1 MKGFFKFTFA
11 SILGVIIGMI
21 IFIFIIMGIISS
33 ASKEKPVSVEEN
45 TVLFAK
51 FSKPII
57 DRHPKSP
64 FEYFNPMTFQPES
77 RMGLDMILENLE
89 KAKENEN
96 ITGIVLNLDIV
107 PAGMAT
113 LNEIRNAMLDFKS
126 EGKFIMCFSKL
137 YTQSS
142 YFLATAA
149 DKIYLTPQGQLPLLG
164 LSAEVIFFKGMLDK
178 IGVEMQVFK
187 HGEYKGAVEP
197 FLYESLSEENRSQI
211 RQYLSSLWAHM
222 VDEVSAAR
230 DIPVPTLNEMANN
243 LDAINAEDAL
253 RNKLVDG
260 LIYYDQFIDEIK
272 TLTNTPEDKDIKT
285 ISFAKLDKVPKKR
298 ETKGLE
304 KNKIAVVYASGDII
318 DGEGA
323 TDMIGGD
330 RFAQTIRKARRDSSV
345 KAIVLRVNSGG
356 GSGMA
361 SDIIWR
367 EVKLAAEVKPVIAS
381 MGDVAASGGYYI
393 VAPATKILASPN
405 TITGSIGVFGI
416 WPNMKE
422 LMNEKLGITSDIV
435 KTNDHA
441 DFGFPLKPLND
452 QEKQRLGQE
461 VDLFYKGFV
470 NVVAEGR
477 DMSYEEVDA
486 IARGHVYSGTDA
498 LEIGLIDVLGGLDEA
513 VAMAAEEAE
522 VETYRIVK
530 LPEVQDPF
538 QKIINDLTGNTKMEV
553 LENELGENYY
563 YYRKLQEIQAMKG
576 IQARIPFGLR
586 VR

>member
-1 MKGFFKFTFA
+1 
-11 SILGVIIGMI
+11 
-21 IFIFIIMGIISS
+21 
-33 ASKEKPVSVEEN
+33 
-45 TVLFAK
+45 
-51 FSKPII
+51 
-57 DRHPKSP
+57 
-64 FEYFNPMTFQPES
+64 
-77 RMGLDMILENLE
+77 
-89 KAKENEN
+89 
-96 ITGIVLNLDIV
+96 
-107 PAGMAT
+107 
-113 LNEIRNAMLDFKS
+113 
-126 EGKFIMCFSKL
+126 
-137 YTQSS
+137 
-142 YFLATAA
+142 
-149 DKIYLTPQGQLPLLG
+149 
-164 LSAEVIFFKGMLDK
+164 
-178 IGVEMQVFK
+178 
-187 HGEYKGAVEP
+187 
-197 FLYESLSEENRSQI
+197 
-211 RQYLSSLWAHM
+211 
-222 VDEVSAAR
+222 
-230 DIPVPTLNEMANN
+230 
-243 LDAINAEDAL
+243 
-253 RNKLVDG
+253 
-260 LIYYDQFIDEIK
+260 
-272 TLTNTPEDKDIKT
+272 
-285 ISFAKLDKVPKKR
+285 
-298 ETKGLE
+298 
-304 KNKIAVVYASGDII
+304 
-318 DGEGA
+318 
-323 TDMIGGD
+323 
-330 RFAQTIRKARRDSSV
+330 
-345 KAIVLRVNSGG
+345 
-356 GSGMA
+356 
-361 SDIIWR
+361 
-367 EVKLAAEVKPVIAS
+367 
-381 MGDVAASGGYYI
+381 DVAASGGYYI